1 MLGSDPSRG
10 PRRAGPSS
18 SASFHQQERTRH
30 VTEKYDEGLKV
41 RRAVLGDDY
50 VDRSTGNV
58 STFMKPLQ
66 QLVTEYCWGD
76 IWTRPGLDRRARSIV
91 NLSMLT
97 ALNRP
102 SELRLHVRGAV
113 NNGLT
118 QDEIGEVLL
127 QTAIYCGVPAAIDS
141 FKVAEDVFK
150 ELANEVSAQ

>member
-1 MLGSDPSRG
+1 M
-10 PRRAGPSS
+10 
-18 SASFHQQERTRH
+18 
-30 VTEKYDEGLKV
+30 TEKYDDGLKL

-50 VDRSTGNV
+50 VDQSTGDV
-58 STFMKPLQ
+58 SNFMKPLQ

-102 SELRLHVRGAV
+102 NELRLHVRGAV

-118 QDEIGEVLL
+118 HDEIGEVLL

-141 FKVAEDVFK
+141 FKIAEEVFK
-150 ELANEVSAQ
+150 ELESEAHGDKHKAA

>member
-1 MLGSDPSRG
+1 MSDM
-10 PRRAGPSS
+10 
-18 SASFHQQERTRH
+18 
-30 VTEKYDEGLKV
+30 YDKGLQV

-58 STFMKPLQ
+58 SEFMKPLQ

-102 SELRLHVRGAV
+102 NELRLHVRGAV

-141 FKVAEDVFK
+141 FKVAEEVFK
-150 ELANEVSAQ
+150 ELESEDHSDKHKAA

>member
-1 MLGSDPSRG
+1 MFGSDPSRD
-10 PRRAGPSS
+10 PRRAGLAS

-30 VTEKYDEGLKV
+30 VTKEYDEGLKV

-150 ELANEVSAQ
+150 ELANEASAQ

>member
-1 MLGSDPSRG
+1 M
-10 PRRAGPSS
+10 
-18 SASFHQQERTRH
+18 
-30 VTEKYDEGLKV
+30 TEKYDEGLKV

-150 ELANEVSAQ
+150 ELANEASAQ